1 MKKLYSLH
9 LLFQIPVTTVIGGL
23 IGFLSIPF
31 LLKPQNVPLLGS
43 RVFAGVV
50 KLRWGHT
57 GFWWALKPAMDTLI
71 RRECH
76 RDTVKTTWRQRQG
89 LEWSGYKPKNAKTC
103 WSHEKLK
110 TKKDRFSPE
119 ASKKTRLCHH
129 LDFRLLPSSTA
140 RIKFCCFKLHSLWP
154 FTIVQFSSLSHV
166 RLLATPWITTRQAS
180 LSLSNSWSLPKPM
193 SIELVMPSNHLI
205 LCCPLLL
212 LPSIFPSIR
221 VFSNESALHIRWP
234 NIGVSAS
241 TSVLPMNTQDWFPLG
256 WIGWISLQSK
266 GLSRIFSNTTVQKHQ
281 FFGTQLSL

>member
-9 LLFQIPVTTVIGGL
+9 LLFQIPVTTVIVGL
-23 IGFLSIPF
+23 IGFLAIPF

-57 GFWWALKPAMDTLI
+57 GFWWALKPAMDILI

-89 LEWSGYKPKNAKTC
+89 LEWSGYKPNNAKTC

-129 LDFRLLPSSTA
+129 LDFRLLVPRENKILLFA
-140 RIKFCCFKLHSLWP
+140 APRLKW
-154 FTIVQFSSLSHV
+154 FSV
-166 RLLATPWITTRQAS
+166 ATPE
-180 LSLSNSWSLPKPM
+180 N
-193 SIELVMPSNHLI
+193 
-205 LCCPLLL
+205 
-212 LPSIFPSIR
+212 
-221 VFSNESALHIRWP
+221 
-234 NIGVSAS
+234 
-241 TSVLPMNTQDWFPLG
+241 
-256 WIGWISLQSK
+256 
-266 GLSRIFSNTTVQKHQ
+266 
-281 FFGTQLSL
+281 